1 MPGRT
6 TSKYQPMDAGIIAMI
21 KGILRKLFGIWARDL
36 TILQLNS
43 GTAPS
48 DIKLPSDVPTCKMN
62 LCKWLAQARLE

>member
-1 MPGRT
+1 MKETGL
-6 TSKYQPMDAGIIAMI
+6 DAGIIAMI

-36 TILQLNS
+36 TISQLNS